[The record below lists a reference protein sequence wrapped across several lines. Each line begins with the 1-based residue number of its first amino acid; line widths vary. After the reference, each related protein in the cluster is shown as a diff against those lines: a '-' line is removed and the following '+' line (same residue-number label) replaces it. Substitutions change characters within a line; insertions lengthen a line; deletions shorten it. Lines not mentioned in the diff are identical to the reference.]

1 MISSTS
7 NSCTNIITFTILTE
21 NLSSPDL
28 AGQISNGE
36 IQ

>member
-7 NSCTNIITFTILTE
+7 NSCTNIITFTILAE
-21 NLSSPDL
+21 SMFSPDL

-36 IQ
+36 I

>member
-1 MISSTS
+1 MISFTS
-7 NSCTNIITFTILTE
+7 NSCTSIITFTILAE
-21 NLSSPDL
+21 SLSSPDL